1 MPVVSKSNVAAALSP
16 AVFKKSTSVAT
27 LATESSLSLSEASS
41 DDDVPNVETTNKT
54 NCISHQEEVDEYD
67 DVGDPVALAT
77 SKVQNLIHATVT
89 GPLVMIG
96 FGSIGRGV
104 LPLIER
110 HIHLSDRD
118 SFVVIEP
125 SDEFVHILRSRN
137 VRHLRAALTP
147 QNYEGI
153 LRSLFPGGVDKKT
166 GGMIVNVS
174 VDVESV
180 AIMALAQELGV
191 LYIDTVVEAW
201 PGVYFDSTLSN
212 AERTNYALRE
222 KMLEVGRKYHDGPT
236 AVTCCGANPGMV
248 SWFMKEALL
257 RIARDTG
264 VEFLQDGNGTKE
276 GEYSVPKTREEWAKL
291 AMALGV
297 KGVHI
302 AERDTQVSSRPKP
315 TGVFVNTWSV
325 DGFLC
330 EGFQPSELGWGTHEK
345 KLPRGGHR
353 HKHGPGHGIWIDRPG
368 GDTRVRSWCPGP
380 GPQMGL
386 LVTHNESLSIADYYT
401 LRDETTGEVVYRPT
415 CHYAYHPCNDAILS
429 MYETNGA
436 GILPEKKHILTAEEI
451 TSGND
456 DLGVFLYGHA
466 KGAMWYG
473 SRLSIDE
480 TRQLAPYQNATGLQV
495 TSAILAGMV
504 YALENPNL
512 GFVEADEMDHV
523 RCLEV
528 QRPYLGSV
536 ECHYT
541 DWTPLKYRIN
551 EFEEEDHDNEDP
563 WQFSNFLS
571 R

>member
-1 MPVVSKSNVAAALSP
+1 MPVVSKSKVAAALSSP

-41 DDDVPNVETTNKT
+41 DDDVPNVNTTNKK
-54 NCISHQEEVDEYD
+54 NCISYKDEVDDYD
-67 DVGDPVALAT
+67 DVGDPIALAT

-110 HIHLSDRD
+110 HIHLTDRE

-125 SDEFVHILRSRN
+125 SDEFVHILKSRN
-137 VRHLRAALTP
+137 VRHLQAALTP

-153 LRSLFPGGVDKKT
+153 LRSLFPSSGVDKKKR

-222 KMLEVGRKYHDGPT
+222 KMLEVGRKYHGGPT

-264 VEFLQDGNGTKE
+264 VEFIQQDENGTTE

-291 AMALGV
+291 AMNLGV

-302 AERDTQVSSRPKP
+302 AERDTS
-315 TGVFVNTWSV
+315 
-325 DGFLC
+325 LL
-330 EGFQPSELGWGTHEK
+330 PS
-345 KLPRGGHR
+345 
-353 HKHGPGHGIWIDRPG
+353 
-368 GDTRVRSWCPGP
+368 
-380 GPQMGL
+380 
-386 LVTHNESLSIADYYT
+386 
-401 LRDETTGEVVYRPT
+401 
-415 CHYAYHPCNDAILS
+415 
-429 MYETNGA
+429 
-436 GILPEKKHILTAEEI
+436 
-451 TSGND
+451 
-456 DLGVFLYGHA
+456 
-466 KGAMWYG
+466 
-473 SRLSIDE
+473 
-480 TRQLAPYQNATGLQV
+480 
-495 TSAILAGMV
+495 
-504 YALENPNL
+504 
-512 GFVEADEMDHV
+512 
-523 RCLEV
+523 
-528 QRPYLGSV
+528 
-536 ECHYT
+536 
-541 DWTPLKYRIN
+541 
-551 EFEEEDHDNEDP
+551 
-563 WQFSNFLS
+563 
-571 R
+571 